1 MHKKIFL
8 LVLLIFAV
16 AILPAQ
22 TDYSNYYP
30 EFFKSMSRYD
40 FINFFQSCCMDEIVY
55 MVAEIF
61 EDLQVDKCFQI
72 TEDNVDEED
81 MKMMANLQNCIVE
94 KYNVQDRDSYESFVF
109 RSVDETSMDGWFV
122 FSHYSESATDKWFHY
137 IFYFSVSE

>member
-1 MHKKIFL
+1 
-8 LVLLIFAV
+8 
-16 AILPAQ
+16 
-22 TDYSNYYP
+22 
-30 EFFKSMSRYD
+30 
-40 FINFFQSCCMDEIVY
+40 MDEIVF

-81 MKMMANLQNCIVE
+81 IKMMTNLQNCIVE